1 MIKTQDNF
9 KIVYETGE
17 TFDMAD
23 NLSILVRSLNI
34 PSPST
39 TVYSEKIEGRG
50 GTVRMGRDFNN
61 GKITAE
67 CSFVS
72 GSHAELLSI
81 RKTLIS
87 VLLSKEYFYLIA
99 DTEPTKRWKVYVSE
113 EFSVSKIGGYG
124 EFSLIFQ
131 CDKPFAESVSSVLQT
146 KTTTTFTIAN
156 AGDEVINPREESL
169 IITYTGASTNLK
181 IRNNTTGE
189 EWQYTGTS
197 AAGNTIVLD
206 GIRATKNG
214 LSIYRNTNR
223 KLITL
228 VKGDNSFTLTGT
240 SGSFSIKFEFRSK
253 YYA

>member
-9 KIVYETGE
+9 KIVYATGE

-50 GTVRMGRDFNN
+50 GVVRMGRDFNS

-72 GSHAELLSI
+72 GSTSELLSL
-81 RKTLIS
+81 RKTLVS
-87 VLLSKEYFYLIA
+87 VLLSKEYFYLIM

-113 EFSVSKIGGYG
+113 EFSVSKMGGYG
-124 EFSLIFQ
+124 EFSLTFE
-131 CDKPFAESVSSVLQT
+131 CDKPYAESVSSALQT
-146 KTTTTFTIAN
+146 KTTTTFTIVN
-156 AGDEVINPREESL
+156 SGDEVVNPREDSL
-169 IITYTGASTNLK
+169 VITYTGASINLT

-206 GIRATKNG
+206 GIRALKNG

-228 VKGDNSFTLTGT
+228 AKGNNSFTLTGT
-240 SGSFSIKFEFRSK
+240 SGSFSIGFDFRNK